1 MNFKTFSELRE
12 AANGYLWLLQNCE
25 FGHNEQTG
33 EIVICFHKII
43 SNINFSEIREELEK
57 GNVNQLA
64 IIERLVE
71 PILNI
76 HEKLISIIGGN
87 MPRIKSNVDPDVGT
101 VFRFCKE
108 IDTILRSE
116 YEILRS
122 RRNSDPTFADEDA
135 VEKLQLFGSGFYG
148 DMALDDFVKE
158 YIIKGLSHIAVVRRI
173 KHMISQCTDEHIQWG
188 LRKFLYWRKCDEDV
202 IAELHDAFGDF
213 CRFYDYA
220 TDVSTIPSD
229 GNRDDV
235 TTRMLGVIEW
245 CKQHNNEL
253 KMQLVNRS
261 LLKDVEDLFALAT
274 HICESS
280 DNWCSAIGN
289 DASVLELINDVALV
303 LDNAIA
309 PTIKQRTSTSTPVP
323 ELHPLTSIQATVK
336 DDATLPD
343 FSHMES
349 FTPTI
354 PFDISA
360 LYSFLINESVIN
372 KIDFSLFS
380 QCITHAHINELW
392 HSCYTKCKRK
402 RNLLQSLF
410 KLMAEYYP
418 DKWITKCADNL
429 NVKKKRITNPTRS
442 DKTTKFEDRLR
453 QVLKGKSIKC

>member
-1 MNFKTFSELRE
+1 MNYNTFSELRE
-12 AANGYLWLLQNCE
+12 AANGYLWLLQNFE
-25 FGHNEQTG
+25 FGHDEQTD

-43 SNINFSEIREELEK
+43 SNINFNEIREKLEK

-76 HEKLISIIGGN
+76 LEKLIDIIGGN

-101 VFRFCKE
+101 VFRFCKD
-108 IDTILRSE
+108 IDTIFRNE
-116 YEILRS
+116 YENLKS

-135 VEKLQLFGSGFYG
+135 VEKLQLFGSGSYG

-173 KHMISQCTDEHIQWG
+173 KYMISQCTDEHIQRG

-202 IAELHDAFGDF
+202 IAELHDAFCDF

-220 TDVSTIPSD
+220 TDVSHIPSD

-235 TTRMLGVIEW
+235 VARMFGVMEW
-245 CKQHNNEL
+245 CKQHDNEL

-274 HICESS
+274 HICESA

-289 DASVLELINDVALV
+289 DASTLGLINEVAII

-323 ELHPLTSIQATVK
+323 ELHPLTSIQVTAK
-336 DDATLPD
+336 ENATLPD
-343 FSHMES
+343 FSHMDS

-360 LYSFLINESVIN
+360 LYTFLINESVIKN
-372 KIDFSLFS
+372 IDFSLFTE
-380 QCITHAHINELW
+380 CITHAYINELW
-392 HSCYTKCKRK
+392 HSCYVIRKRK

-429 NVKKKRITNPTRS
+429 NLKKKQITNPTS
-442 DKTTKFEDRLR
+442 SGETTKFEDRLR
-453 QVLKGKSIKC
+453 QVLKGKSINY